1 MIRKI
6 CLVALC
12 IHVLAATSTMAATAA
27 FQGLG
32 DLSGG
37 SFSSLALD
45 VSNDGSVVVG
55 YGTTASGQQAF
66 RWTQS
71 TGMVALGSFTA
82 SSASKVSAD
91 GATIVGGGD
100 SKAFRWTQAG
110 GMEIIPGLS
119 GATSS
124 DAGGVSADGSVV
136 AGTSGGQAF
145 RWTQSGG
152 TVGLGYLSGKTSSST
167 YSVSD
172 DGSVVVGA
180 SGGQAFRWTQSGGM
194 QGLGYLPGDSSDG
207 WAHNVSPD
215 GSVIVGTS
223 GSMHAF
229 RWTAS
234 TGTVALGSLS
244 GMNVTHPLAASN
256 YGSKIVGA
264 SYNNSTYLCYAF
276 IWDSAHGMRNLKS
289 VLQSDYGLTLT
300 GWTLNAAY
308 GISADGNVIVGQG
321 TNPSGQTEA
330 FRVILVPEPSSIAL
344 ITMGGL
350 CLLWRCASSP
360 LKKCAAG
367 SASAE
372 NITISR
378 HWHSQWHS

>member
-6 CLVALC
+6 CMAASCIFVLVAS
-12 IHVLAATSTMAATAA
+12 STMAATAT

-45 VSNDGSVVVG
+45 VSNDGSAVVG

-71 TGMVALGSFTA
+71 TGMVALGSFTS
-82 SSASKVSAD
+82 SSASKISAD
-91 GATIVGGGD
+91 GSTIVGGGD

-110 GMEIIPGLS
+110 GIQIIPNLS

-124 DAGGVSADGSVV
+124 DASGVSADGSVV
-136 AGTSGGQAF
+136 AGTSGGQAY
-145 RWTQSGG
+145 RWTASAG
-152 TVGLGYLSGKTSSST
+152 TVGLGYLSGKTSSNT
-167 YSVSD
+167 YAVSD

-194 QGLGYLPGDSSDG
+194 QGLGFLSGDSSDG

-223 GSMHAF
+223 GATHSF
-229 RWTAS
+229 RWTQS
-234 TGTVALGSLS
+234 TGMVTLGNLS
-244 GMNVTHPLAASN
+244 GMNVTHPTAASN
-256 YGSKIVGA
+256 YGSTIVGA
-264 SYNNSTYLCYAF
+264 SYNNSTYVCYAF

-289 VLQSDYGLTLT
+289 VLQSDYGLTLS

-330 FRVILVPEPSSIAL
+330 FRVVLAPEPSTIVL
-344 ITMGGL
+344 LTLGGV
-350 CLLWRCASSP
+350 CLLWRWFMHTPQRRQA
-360 LKKCAAG
+360 
-367 SASAE
+367 
-372 NITISR
+372 
-378 HWHSQWHS
+378 

>member
-6 CLVALC
+6 YLQALC
-12 IHVLAATSTMAATAA
+12 IHVLVASSVMGAATAT
-27 FQGLG
+27 FQRLG

-37 SFSSLALD
+37 DFISLALD

-55 YGTTASGQQAF
+55 YGTTASGQKAF

-71 TGMVALGSFTA
+71 TGMAALGSFTN
-82 SSASKVSAD
+82 SSASKISAD
-91 GATIVGGGD
+91 GSTIVGSGD

-110 GMEIIPGLS
+110 GIQFIPSLS

-124 DAGGVSADGSVV
+124 DASGVSADGSVV
-136 AGTSGGQAF
+136 AGASGGQAY
-145 RWTQSGG
+145 RWTASAG
-152 TVGLGYLSGKTSSST
+152 TVGLGFLSGKTSSNT

-180 SGGQAFRWTQSGGM
+180 SGGQAYRWTQSEGM
-194 QGLGYLPGDSSDG
+194 QGLGFLPGDSSDG

-223 GSMHAF
+223 GATHSF
-229 RWTAS
+229 RWTQS
-234 TGTVALGSLS
+234 TGMLALGNLP
-244 GMNVTHPLAASN
+244 GMNVTHPTAVSN
-256 YGSKIVGA
+256 YGSTIVGA
-264 SYNNSTYLCYAF
+264 SYNNSTYVCYAF
-276 IWDSAHGMRNLKS
+276 IWDSAHGIRNLKS

-330 FRVILVPEPSSIAL
+330 FRVVLVPEPCSIAL
-344 ITMGGL
+344 IAMGGL
-350 CLLWRCASSP
+350 GLLWRWGKNP
-360 LKKCAAG
+360 IL
-367 SASAE
+367 
-372 NITISR
+372 TSR
-378 HWHSQWHS
+378 RQ